1 MFWGVHELFYLH
13 HLEQCLV
20 HSNRYRFA
28 KYDALWPLYTVFR
41 HIYLPIFSF
50 RGLFYP
56 VPSLQFIKQIPGCIV
71 ATDVCGG
78 FQVTLHCISY
88 LFFRFIECLYSF
100 SPLVLS
106 WQLHSFYTPN
116 FVFFLKRGGESLQ
129 VIKSQRYQSPR
140 RPSRYLFP
148 LFGVPS
154 QLSVRC
160 SLIINGWTF
169 LD

>member
-1 MFWGVHELFYLH
+1 MHELFYLH

-20 HSNRYRFA
+20 HSNHYRFA

-50 RGLFYP
+50 RSLFYP
-56 VPSLQFIKQIPGCIV
+56 LPSPQFMKQIPGFIV
-71 ATDVCGG
+71 ATNVCGG
-78 FQVTLHCISY
+78 FQVTLHFISY
-88 LFFRFIECLYSF
+88 LFFHFIESLYSF

-116 FVFFLKRGGESLQ
+116 LVFFLKAGRG
-129 VIKSQRYQSPR
+129 IPQSDKVPMI
-140 RPSRYLFP
+140 PISTASFQRYLFP

-160 SLIINGWTF
+160 SLIING
-169 LD
+169 